1 MQRKKPVM
9 MDVARLAGVSHQTVS
24 RVLNGHPTVRHR
36 TRERVLDAMR
46 QLDYRRNLAA
56 RALVTNRSDTLGVVT
71 FDTTLFGPSS
81 MVYGIERAAR
91 DAGYFVSIASARSLD
106 EAAVTDAIN
115 RLREQ
120 AVEGIVAVVPMD
132 TGLAA
137 LARVPADIPL
147 VGVGVGDASGV
158 PMVSVDNSAGAEMA
172 TRHLLELGHRTV
184 HHISGPADWPETRQR
199 LNGWRVALRA
209 AGAPEP
215 PVLIGDWS
223 PRSGYEAAR
232 MLAADPEVTAIY
244 CDNDQMALGAQRAL
258 HQAGRNV
265 PGDVSLVGFDD
276 IPEAAYLLPALT
288 TVRQNFAAVGSAS
301 LAQLLDQIATGVR
314 TQQHTWFEPELV
326 IRESTAPP
334 PGRG

>member
-24 RVLNGHPTVRHR
+24 RVLNGHPTVRHL

-132 TGLAA
+132 TGLSA

-147 VGVGVGDASGV
+147 VGVGVGDAPGV

-172 TRHLLELGHRTV
+172 TRHLLELGHPTV

-199 LNGWRVALRA
+199 LSGWRTALRA

-223 PRSGYEAAR
+223 PRSGYEAAKL
-232 MLAADPEVTAIY
+232 LAADPRVTAIY

-258 HQAGRNV
+258 HQAGRDV

-276 IPEAAYLLPALT
+276 IPESAYLLPALT

-301 LAQLLDQIATGVR
+301 LAQLLEQIATGVR
-314 TQQHTWFEPELV
+314 TQQHTWFPPELI
-326 IRESTAPP
+326 IRESTAAP
-334 PGRG
+334 R